1 MIELFET
8 NLRDSG
14 RRSSKGNQLKWEN
27 DGIWYK
33 ADYLGYEG
41 LSEYVVSHLLCKSSL
56 AAEEYV
62 IYDPE
67 EIKYGRQIFRGCKC
81 KDYSDGWSTITL
93 ERLFKNNYGTSLNHS
108 IYSIRDHEERLSYLV
123 DQVQRVTGIKDF
135 GIYISKLFAID
146 ALFLNEDRHTHNI
159 AVLMNDKGE
168 YRLCPIYDNGAA
180 LLSDT
185 MMDYPLDGDLCEEIG
200 VVKPKTI
207 CDSFDE
213 QLEIAEKLYG
223 QQISFNFSR
232 SYLTDVMDKA
242 TIYDIDTRNRVRDI
256 IFEQMRKYPGYFE

>member
-14 RRSSKGNQLKWEN
+14 RRSSKGNQLKWESER
-27 DGIWYK
+27 IWYK

-41 LSEYVVSHLLCKSSL
+41 LSEFAVSHLFEGSSL
-56 AAEEYV
+56 EKGEYV

-67 EIKYGRQIFRGCKC
+67 EIRYGRQVFNGCKSR
-81 KDYSDGWSTITL
+81 DFTDGWSTITL
-93 ERLFKNNYGTSLNHS
+93 ERLFKNNYGTSLNHD
-108 IYSIRDHEERLSYLV
+108 IYSISDHEERLIYLV
-123 DQVQRVTGIKDF
+123 DQIQRVTGIRDF

-159 AVLMNDKGE
+159 SVLMNDRGD
-168 YRLCPIYDNGAA
+168 YRLCPIYDNGAS

-185 MMDYPLDGDLCEEIG
+185 MIDYPMDGDLYEEIASA
-200 VVKPKTI
+200 KPKTI

-223 QQISFNFSR
+223 QQISFNFSK

-256 IFEQMRKYPGYFE
+256 IFEQMRRYPGYFE